1 MVKKGCYR
9 QGRAVDPL
17 TPDNSWFDFVLGFI
31 WDFYSGVDF
40 VLGLRAEFAMKGQ
53 FCTRE
58 FVSYNYSA
66 NHMSFLFK

>member
-17 TPDNSWFDFVLGFI
+17 TSNNSWVDIVLGLI
-31 WDFYSGVDF
+31 WDFDSGVDF

-53 FCTRE
+53 FCTHK
-58 FVSYNYSA
+58 FVFYNYSA
-66 NHMSFLFK
+66 NHMRFLFK